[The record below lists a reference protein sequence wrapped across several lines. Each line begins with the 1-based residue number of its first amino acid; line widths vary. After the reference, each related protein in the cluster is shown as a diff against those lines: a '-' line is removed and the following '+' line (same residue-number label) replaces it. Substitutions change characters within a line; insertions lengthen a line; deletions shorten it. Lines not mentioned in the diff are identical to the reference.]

1 MALVPYSKSGKS
13 IQGTLENVSGVA
25 GVSCPSDLDPTDHTN
40 WEYDDGTTIFWEGQI
55 TVEQDGQV
63 VFIDEDGDEVLESEI
78 EWREE

>member
-1 MALVPYSKSGKS
+1 MMEQRSS
-13 IQGTLENVSGVA
+13 
-25 GVSCPSDLDPTDHTN
+25 
-40 WEYDDGTTIFWEGQI
+40 GQI